1 MTIGPTG
8 PLTVLD
14 VDLQHI
20 GTNYTFQPFT
30 VHHFVNDT
38 WSIATTLKHRL
49 SLQLMFSIPCHAWTT
64 SATIQSPSLPS
75 TTHNISFSH
84 PPRSSP
90 IPIPTISSIL
100 SVLPI
105 LSALSHSSP
114 TEATNKPPHPFTSHL
129 LTLFPADSH
138 TCTVASARVGVLQRL
153 HEKIGGSPS
162 SQNARLAQFSN

>member
-49 SLQLMFSIPCHAWTT
+49 SLQLMFLIPCHPWTT

-75 TTHNISFSH
+75 HHSQHLLFSSSAFIPHPNPHNLFHLIRSTHPIRSIPLQPNGGHKQATPSVHVPSFDSIPRGLPH
-84 PPRSSP
+84 MYSRIGEGRSSP
-90 IPIPTISSIL
+90 
-100 SVLPI
+100 
-105 LSALSHSSP
+105 A
-114 TEATNKPPHPFTSHL
+114 PP
-129 LTLFPADSH
+129 
-138 TCTVASARVGVLQRL
+138 
-153 HEKIGGSPS
+153 
-162 SQNARLAQFSN
+162 